1 MSAITGRLERAIFGN
16 RRALLAVFALVTAA
30 MLAVLVRG
38 LHIDASFT
46 KQLPLRHEY
55 MQTFVKHQA
64 DFGGANRVL
73 IALIARDGNMFTPE
87 FFAALRDATDAV
99 LVMDGI
105 DRGRVQSLFTPN
117 VRYIEVVEDGIE
129 AGNVVDAEFQ
139 PTPEALA
146 QVRENIL
153 KAGIV
158 GRLVAN
164 DFSGALISAIVLET
178 DANGRPV
185 DPIAVAERLERE
197 VRDAIQGRGVDVAT
211 APSTVDVHMI
221 GFAKVVHDIAQG
233 ALSVVVFAVV
243 TLIMTLLAVW
253 FYCQS
258 FRIALIPVVCSV
270 IAVTWQLGTLTLLGY
285 GIDPLGLLVPFVIFA
300 IGVSHGVQ
308 QISAVTDG
316 VLQGLDPEGAARG
329 AFRALLVPAIVAL
342 VSDLVGFVTILYIPV
357 QVIQEMAV
365 TASIGVAVVILTN
378 LVLLPLLVSAARFD
392 PDYRARI
399 ARRRDV
405 LGRVWDRL
413 AVLGERGP
421 ALALVAFA
429 VVLGVAGFVKGRESV
444 IGDQNEGVPELRPDS
459 RYNIDSRA
467 ITSSFSIGVD
477 ILTVIVETREPACV
491 SHELMKGI
499 DDFSWEMQNV
509 AGVQDVISL
518 PYVAK
523 QAIAG
528 WSEGALPWREIPR
541 NADQLA
547 QSTRYIETSTGLL
560 NAECTIVPVMLFL
573 ADHKAETIERVVAAV
588 KRWRSENP
596 LPGAELR
603 LATGNVGVMA
613 ATNEEVK
620 RTEFPILFGV
630 FAAVALMCALTF
642 RSLTGTALVM
652 LPLMLVSVL
661 AYALMATVGIGLKV
675 TTLPMVALGVGI
687 GVDYGIY
694 LFSRMQQSLRAGLD
708 VRGAFRDTLQVTG
721 ASVIFTGLTLAI
733 GVSTWMLSP
742 LQFQADIGTLLA
754 FMFFVNMIAALTLIP
769 ALAALLIRR
778 PPAAS
783 PPGASASATGPGRGG
798 LAVAVMVGLF
808 FAATPGGA
816 QQRDFA
822 SIDYRTERVTEQL
835 YMLSTPVGGNVAV
848 LIGDDGAVLIDDQF
862 DELAPKLRAAVAQ
875 LTDKPIRFVI
885 NTHWHFD
892 HTGGNAALG
901 RSGTVIVAHGKVRE
915 RMSTTQVGTLSG
927 LPTPPSPR
935 EALPIVTFDQAVTL
949 HLNDEDLEVT
959 HVASAHTD
967 GDAIIRFRKANVVH
981 LGDVFFVGSYPFI
994 DTHSGGSY
1002 EGLLAALAQTLAGID
1017 DQTRV
1022 IPGHGPLADKA
1033 KLREFHAMLTTIRD
1047 RIVAQIRAGKTL
1059 AEVVAAKPT
1068 AEFDAEWAGSFW
1080 KPDQWVARSYTDLRR
1095 SHGPR

>member
-1 MSAITGRLERAIFGN
+1 MSGFTGRLERVIFGN
-16 RRALLAVFALVTAA
+16 RRVLLAVFALVTAA
-30 MLAVLVRG
+30 MLVVLVRG

-73 IALIARDGNMFTPE
+73 IALIARDGDMFTPE

-99 LVMDGI
+99 LVMEGI

-164 DFSGALISAIVLET
+164 DFSGALISAIVLES

-185 DPIAVAERLERE
+185 DPIAVAERLERD
-197 VRDAIQGRGVDVAT
+197 VRDAIQGRDVDIAT

-243 TLIMTLLAVW
+243 TLVMTLLAVW

-258 FRIALIPVVCSV
+258 FRIALIPVICSV

-316 VLQGLDPEGAARG
+316 VLQGLDPEGAARA
-329 AFRALLVPAIVAL
+329 AFRTLLVPAIVAL

-357 QVIQEMAV
+357 QVIQEMAI

-378 LVLLPLLVSAARFD
+378 LVLLPLLVSSARFD

-399 ARRRDV
+399 ARRRDA
-405 LGRVWDRL
+405 LGRIWDRL
-413 AVLGERGP
+413 AGLGERGP

-429 VVLGVAGFVKGRESV
+429 VVLGVAGFIKGRESV

-467 ITSSFSIGVD
+467 ITGAFSIGVD
-477 ILTVIVETREPACV
+477 ILTVIVETQEPACV

-528 WSEGALPWREIPR
+528 WSEGALSWREIPR

-588 KRWRSENP
+588 KRWRTENP
-596 LPGAELR
+596 LPGAEFR

-613 ATNEEVK
+613 ATNEEVR

-642 RSLTGTALVM
+642 RSLLGTALVM

-694 LFSRMQQSLRAGLD
+694 LYSRMQQSLRAGLD
-708 VRGAFRDTLQVTG
+708 VRGAFRETLQVTG

-754 FMFFVNMIAALTLIP
+754 FMFFVNMIAAMTLIP

-778 PPAAS
+778 PPTAGSGRGPLPVALSVALAAS
-783 PPGASASATGPGRGG
+783 
-798 LAVAVMVGLF
+798 LF
-808 FAATPGGA
+808 FAAAPGSA

-822 SIDYRTERVTEQL
+822 SIDYRTERVADGL
-835 YMLSTPVGGNVAV
+835 YMLSTPVGGNIAV
-848 LIGDDGAVLIDDQF
+848 LTGDDGAVLIDDQF

-927 LPTPPSPR
+927 QPTPPSPR
-935 EALPIVTFDQAVTL
+935 EALPVVTFDQAVTL

-959 HVASAHTD
+959 HLANAHTD

-981 LGDVFFVGSYPFI
+981 MGDLFFVGSYPFI
-994 DTHSGGSY
+994 DTNSGGSY

-1033 KLREFHAMLTTIRD
+1033 RLREFHAMLTTIRD
-1047 RIVAQIRAGKTL
+1047 RIVSQIRAGKTL

-1068 AEFDAEWAGSFW
+1068 AEFDAQWAGSFW